1 MFRSTFVDPF
11 RPQTLEAIALI
22 ISGGSAHGYD
32 PATGFLR
39 YRAGWE
45 IENFL
50 KGLQIDF
57 IVGGRSRFPA
67 LKEKLTELNQDP
79 RTRHLLLECIKAS
92 VHPIDY
98 VHDRDRLDEI
108 VRYVNGYLRFEG
120 LEVRVDQSAVE
131 VVKLRNI
138 VASEMMSAHTKALD
152 LDTVHRDFERAR
164 ESVATDPEDAIT
176 AACSM
181 LESILRSIIVALGE
195 ELPAKRD
202 LGSLYKVVREKLQL
216 SPERSN
222 ISEEIA
228 GDVKAVLGGL
238 ASCVSGIAALRTH
251 AGDAHGRE
259 SGHARVDSRIALLA
273 VNAASSLGLFLI
285 ETWQMRYP
293 TTPLKSI
300 NITHQAGPV
309 SEIA

>member
-1 MFRSTFVDPF
+1 MDPF
-11 RPQTLEAIALI
+11 RPQTLEAIARI
-22 ISGGSAHGYD
+22 ISGGSAYD
-32 PATGFLR
+32 HDPDTDFLR
-39 YRAGWE
+39 YRKGWE

-50 KGLQIDF
+50 KDLLIEF
-57 IVGGRSRFPA
+57 SVGGRSRFPA
-67 LKEKLTELNQDP
+67 LKERLAELNQNP
-79 RTRHLLLECIKAS
+79 RTRPLLLECFKAS

-98 VHDRDRLDEI
+98 IHDQGRLDDT
-108 VRYVNGYLRFEG
+108 VRYINGYLRFEG
-120 LEVRVDQSAVE
+120 LEVRVDHSGVE
-131 VVKLRNI
+131 LVKVRNI
-138 VASEMMSAHTKALD
+138 VASDRMSAHTRVLN

-164 ESVATDPEDAIT
+164 ERVATDPEDAIT

-181 LESILRSIIVALGE
+181 LESVLRSIIVALGE

-259 SGHARVDSRIALLA
+259 SGHMRVDSRIALLA
-273 VNAASSLGLFLI
+273 VNSASSLGLFLI

-293 TTPLKSI
+293 RTPLESI
-300 NITHQAGPV
+300 DITHQAEPV
-309 SEIA
+309 SEIT